1 MSISIISDPSA
12 RVTRLKISLSGRI
25 SLPVTLDI
33 TPLSRSRG
41 LMSDGEISAIRYIS
55 LKHIF
60 CCSSVMSSGSGA
72 TCERYSSSRLMMK
85 SACCSV
91 SSVVFKRKLLYP
103 KVEIIVVPGAPVEQS
118 GGSAEGIYPPDLFL
132 GSHQVTAILVELSTA
147 TPRLI
152 QRSSR
157 ASSAPDISAMPRNV
171 CQTAASAYK

>member
-85 SACCSV
+85 
-91 SSVVFKRKLLYP
+91 LLYP
-103 KVEIIVVPGAPVEQS
+103 KMEVVVVPGAPVEQS

-171 CQTAASAYK
+171 CQTAASAYR